1 MINYNSGDDIDKLI
15 FIILKRTLKELR
27 RLPRCTSRL
36 NSTLKGAVRVCG
48 NSRRRHSCSE
58 EYYENI
64 SYWPGDM
71 NIENHEDFAVLFFAR
86 IITNVMLVDNAH
98 KFRHSTY
105 VLPISFLNR
114 VSNMIDRIILHD
126 DYREEK
132 SFLIKYGEEI
142 GEAILACRDISKKVG
157 HIFTGSNAENKF
169 FNIFY
174 PKYKLEANTFLI

>member
-1 MINYNSGDDIDKLI
+1 MINYNSGEDIDKLI

-36 NSTLKGAVRVCG
+36 NNTLKGAVRVCG
-48 NSRRRHSCSE
+48 NSRRRHSGSE

-98 KFRHSTY
+98 KFRPSTY
-105 VLPISFLNR
+105 RLPISFLNR
-114 VSNMIDRIILHD
+114 VSNMIDRILLHD

-132 SFLIKYGEEI
+132 SFLIKYGE
-142 GEAILACRDISKKVG
+142 AILACRDVSKKVG
-157 HIFTGSNAENKF
+157 SIFTGISAENKF

>member
-1 MINYNSGDDIDKLI
+1 MINYNSGEDIDKLI
-15 FIILKRTLKELR
+15 FTILKRTLKELR

-36 NSTLKGAVRVCG
+36 NNTLKGAVRVCG
-48 NSRRRHSCSE
+48 NSRRRHSGSE

-71 NIENHEDFAVLFFAR
+71 NIENYEDFAVLFFAR

-98 KFRHSTY
+98 KFRPSTY
-105 VLPISFLNR
+105 RLPSSFLSK
-114 VSNMIDRIILHD
+114 VSNMIDRILLHD
-126 DYREEK
+126 DYRGEE
-132 SFLIKYGEEI
+132 SFLKKYGEEI
-142 GEAILACRDISKKVG
+142 GEAILACRDVSKKVG
-157 HIFTGSNAENKF
+157 KVFSGMSTENKF